1 MEDRSLNKD
10 TPQQPQRSRDSSR
23 GRDNYRRRDETRDG
37 YRRDRRDRDYNR
49 RRDDQRNPPRVALAE
64 ASLTDLI
71 AELNIRETRSE
82 HADRSSSHHRG

>member
-10 TPQQPQRSRDSSR
+10 TPQQPQRSRDSLR
-23 GRDNYRRRDETRDG
+23 GRGNYRRRDERRDETCDG

-82 HADRSSSHHRG
+82 